1 MARTIAEIQK
11 EIIQRKN
18 SIAELNQLDN
28 TSKTSIW
35 KLWAYVT
42 ATAIWSHERI
52 VERNTLVSRP
62 HTLNWY
68 REQALNFVYGHP
80 LIWEEGFFKFDSMG
94 LSEAELIAKKV
105 VKHCAVGEV
114 DLETILSEEL
124 PKTQDDVNNTIAQ
137 YFHNQ
142 VGVIF
147 MKVAGENGAGNIEKL
162 SKDELTIFREYT
174 RQIKDAGNQIQIISV
189 DGDQLHLKIDAYIDP
204 LKIYVNPSDVEH
216 YTNPDP
222 ALDHQFDTNNGVLIA
237 DSGVRPIELAIQNF
251 LKGLEFNGGLVR
263 TFLTDAIQQAEG
275 VKIPI
280 IREIKT
286 AAASLDVE
294 IVPNEREYFIPQSGY
309 FDIEKLNIE
318 IKYIPY
324 TFYRNYI

>member
-80 LIWEEGFFKFDSMG
+80 LIWEEGFFKFDSMR
-94 LSEAELIAKKV
+94 LSEAELIVKKV

-147 MKVAGENGAGNIEKL
+147 MKVAGENGSGNIEKL
-162 SKDELTIFREYT
+162 SKDELTIFREYM

-204 LKIYVNPSDVEH
+204 LKIYVNPSDVEY
-216 YTNPDP
+216 YTNPDL
-222 ALDHQFDTNNGVLIA
+222 AVDHQFDTNNGVLIA

-294 IVPNEREYFIPQSGY
+294 IVPNKREYFIPQSGY